1 LFTNLIS
8 FYSLSIFDR
17 LEDITIILKNWKGL
31 FTLRYVTKNSYTLYL
46 RNFYWYFLKLSNVSL
61 KSFWRQLSIEALLS
75 VLLRGLFFLT
85 ERYVVAKRRNNDGI
99 STGFTRKMSKAVVR
113 ANRQERDRSWDINRY
128 NGKLSAS
135 RNAFFFTID
144 FAHRRREDREYESND
159 GARRE
164 KCSGL
169 PRAYSETRGKS
180 MKRGRWMVSFV
191 REQCSLFALSFAHPS
206 RQHLIVPITSL
217 FDSH

>member
-1 LFTNLIS
+1 MTGFPQDSQGKRAKPWCEQT
-8 FYSLSIFDR
+8 DR
-17 LEDITIILKNWKGL
+17 SAIDRE
-31 FTLRYVTKNSYTLYL
+31 
-46 RNFYWYFLKLSNVSL
+46 
-61 KSFWRQLSIEALLS
+61 
-75 VLLRGLFFLT
+75 
-85 ERYVVAKRRNNDGI
+85 I
-99 STGFTRKMSKAVVR
+99 ST
-113 ANRQERDRSWDINRY
+113 DY

-144 FAHRRREDREYESND
+144 FAHRRRKDREYESND